1 MRTIQGIVV
10 STKMDKTIAV
20 AVVTEKSH
28 PKYHKK
34 YKTTKK
40 FYAHDEAGTCKEGD
54 EVTIVEIRPLSKLKR
69 WAVEG
74 DPMLAKVA
82 APAAK
87 KPAAKKPAAKKPAAK
102 KATTTTTKKPAAKKP
117 TAAAKKPAAKKPAA
131 KKTDK

>member
-10 STKMDKTIAV
+10 STKMEKTIAV

-40 FYAHDEAGTCKEGD
+40 FYAHDEAGTAKEGD
-54 EVTIVEIRPLSKLKR
+54 QVTIVEIRPLSKLKR

-74 DPMLAKVA
+74 DPMAIA
-82 APAAK
+82 TPAPAPKKQAAK
-87 KPAAKKPAAKKPAAK
+87 KPAAKK
-102 KATTTTTKKPAAKKP
+102 TTTTTKKPAAAKKAP
-117 TAAAKKPAAKKPAA
+117 AKKTTTAAKKPAAKK
-131 KKTDK
+131 